1 MRSPAVFF
9 SDFLLKELLVINQ
22 IPLNEERAP
31 HVKIKAQRQNA
42 RQHEHGHPFKPQ
54 GLVNAVPRI
63 LLQQRRF
70 YKLGLKST
78 RNSSISSLPASV
90 RTKASASVRLP
101 TWAILIL

>member
-9 SDFLLKELLVINQ
+9 SDFLLKELLVINP

-31 HVKIKAQRQNA
+31 HVKIQAQRQNT
-42 RQHEHGHPFKPQ
+42 RQHEHGRPFKPQ